1 MKKRI
6 KYGRWTSFVFLLL
19 LLSFSS
25 PMTAFAH
32 ERPEVTKKVSVTF
45 STGMEGVSF
54 RLYRVA
60 KLTDEVQ
67 FETAAPFDRYAVDL
81 DLNKMNDESWKS
93 AAAAYAGYAER
104 DAVAAKA
111 RGITGRDGKLLL
123 EGLESGLY
131 LAVADRLET
140 KDFIYEFMP
149 FMICLPNLTADDRWD
164 YDPQVVPK
172 HEAKPVP
179 GETAIS
185 LKVVKVW
192 EDQGKESRRPEKIT
206 VQLLHNGKVHE
217 EAVLNRDN
225 NWRYRWK
232 NLSSDGNWRV
242 VEKEVPENYRTRVEK
257 DGSTYVIT
265 NKYRQTETSK
275 TPASTG
281 GKLPQTGQLWWP
293 VPLLAA
299 GGVIF
304 LSVGIMI
311 KRRERK

>member
-6 KYGRWTSFVFLLL
+6 KYGSWMSFVFLLL
-19 LLSFSS
+19 LFSFSS

-32 ERPEVTKKVSVTF
+32 ERLEVMKKVSVTF
-45 STGMEGVSF
+45 STGIEGVSF

-104 DAVAAKA
+104 DAVAVKA
-111 RGITGRDGKLLL
+111 HGITDKDGKLLL
-123 EGLESGLY
+123 EDLASGLY
-131 LAVADRLET
+131 LVVADRLET

-164 YDPQVVPK
+164 YGPQVVPK

-179 GETAIS
+179 GEETIS
-185 LKVVKVW
+185 LKAVKVW
-192 EDQGKESRRPEKIT
+192 EDQGEEARWPENIT
-206 VQLLHNGKVHE
+206 IQLLHNGKVHE
-217 EAVLNRDN
+217 EAVLNREN
-225 NWRYRWK
+225 NWRYCWK
-232 NLSSDGNWRV
+232 NLSSNGNWRV
-242 VEKEVPENYRTRVEK
+242 VEKEVPENYCTRVEK
-257 DGSTYVIT
+257 DGFTYVIT
-265 NKYRQTETSK
+265 NKYWQPETTK
-275 TPASTG
+275 IPASTG
-281 GKLPQTGQLWWP
+281 GKIPQTGQLWWP

-299 GGVIF
+299 GGVLF
-304 LSVGIMI
+304 LFVGIMI